1 MPKYPEAIVG
11 SFSSWLGEL
20 PTNRI
25 GVHFVG
31 RTRSRRPASWRCSLP
46 DTNLFRSFSSRRI
59 FRDGRQRRATTL
71 RRSLTISGMSFPIVR
86 PQRIPT
92 IAGSL
97 HCADR
102 ESAAGCTLEGSR
114 KDRSTN
120 PVQRTQRRRCPH
132 ALQTTS
138 PDNGR
143 LRRRVVVT
151 EPQTEDFGP
160 TRVASIDTATAGSVI
175 ANATFDSSRIRRFP
189 GHPTSSIKTRKD
201 TSEKLIFWGIPL
213 RPSDLGFWWR

>member
-1 MPKYPEAIVG
+1 MPKYREAMVG
-11 SFSSWLGEL
+11 SFLSWLGEL

-46 DTNLFRSFSSRRI
+46 DTNLFPSFSSRRI

-132 ALQTTS
+132 ALQHTS
-138 PDNGR
+138 PDHRRLRPRSHDRATDGGLRSYDSGVDRHSHGR
-143 LRRRVVVT
+143 LVNRER
-151 EPQTEDFGP
+151 DL
-160 TRVASIDTATAGSVI
+160 
-175 ANATFDSSRIRRFP
+175 DSSRIRRFLE
-189 GHPTSSIKTRKD
+189 HPTSSIKTRKD
-201 TSEKLIFWGIPL
+201 TSKKLIL
-213 RPSDLGFWWR
+213 LGDPTSAL